1 MRVRLGNM
9 LGKGCGVGRI
19 AASVVQWAR
28 AVPLDINHD
37 LRWVG
42 GLCALNGTSV
52 GGAVGSVAFGVPGP
66 GRQLNECCQST
77 AAATEANPGGFWGL
91 FGCSQRL
98 KNKPAQKNIFFVKKM
113 DIWHIRAPDGPKSG
127 PIFFSRRTKILP
139 PAKGPK
145 KGPECGRMGVGSK
158 IGRLGASERRNP
170 KLTTPQIW

>member
-1 MRVRLGNM
+1 MGSGSTPGHKPRSP
-9 LGKGCGVGRI
+9 VGR
-19 AASVVQWAR
+19 R
-28 AVPLDINHD
+28 AVCTERHQ
-37 LRWVG
+37 R
-42 GLCALNGTSV
+42 

-98 KNKPAQKNIFFVKKM
+98 KNKPAQKIFFVKKM
-113 DIWHIRAPDGPKSG
+113 DIWHIRAPGGPKSG

-158 IGRLGASERRNP
+158 IGRFGASERRNP
-170 KLTTPQIW
+170 KFTTPQIWYFFFCGHVLIYSQKFIPKGL